1 LRSCWD
7 KLAAPEVTAAA
18 MQYLMHNGTDLSNAL
33 LGLTAKR
40 IFWKLLEQTKGVEN
54 FEPLM

>member
-1 LRSCWD
+1 
-7 KLAAPEVTAAA
+7 
-18 MQYLMHNGTDLSNAL
+18 MHNGTDLSNAL

-40 IFWKLLEQTKGVEN
+40 IFWKLLEQTKGVED